1 MLNKNEKFDK
11 TINRELGSGGRTVDR
26 LHPNRLNILIL
37 FLLIAP
43 LVFMLTSCTSIAES
57 FRNNLIVED
66 RYRMILDGLQVTLVI
81 TLFAAVLGTL
91 LGGLVCWMRMS
102 RRAWLRQVAK
112 VYIDLMRGTPV
123 LVLLMLMYYVVM
135 APLDTTG
142 IVVAIVTFAMN
153 TAAYISEMLRTTI
166 QGIDRG
172 QTEAGLALGFTPRQ
186 TFLRIVLPQVVKA
199 VMPVYQGEIISLLK
213 GTSIVGYI
221 AVADMTRAS
230 DLIRSR
236 TFDAFFPLILTA
248 IIYFVA
254 AWIIGLMLQSLV
266 QRQRTKA
273 IAAAVT
279 LVLFGLAGYV
289 PTMLTD
295 SKAAATGRQ
304 SEVPPVFKMLKGK
317 SVGVIIGSIQDIA
330 VTDLAPDANILR
342 MTSQTDVLAALEN
355 GKLDVAG
362 SESLTLD
369 FNREIA
375 AKVDSV
381 DAGLGSIPIGAIFRK
396 DNAALQQDF
405 NSFLADIRSDG
416 TYQKIYDRWLQSE
429 DPSAMAI
436 PEQRGTGRTL
446 RVATY
451 PAMPPFNFVNSGKLS
466 GLEPAILTEW
476 ANRRNWKL
484 EFLVMDFS
492 AQIPA
497 VQTGK
502 ADMAM
507 GAISTTEERQKQV
520 LFSDG
525 YCESHIMLITRK
537 GEAGILTNSSQLTA
551 TETDGSVWPWAVGLL
566 ILIIGGGAWFFI
578 RRRAAGSWGQVH
590 DPGLG
595 QATCPHDP
603 SHAPL
608 LRISDLRKSYGTLDV
623 LRGIT
628 VDIRR
633 GEVISIIGPSGT
645 GKSTFL
651 RALNL
656 LDPPTGGS
664 IIVDGENILAQGY
677 PVNRMRQKMGMVFQ
691 SFNLFGHKTVL
702 ENVIFAPCQLL
713 HQPEEEARRD
723 GLALLRKVGLAE
735 KADVYPSSL
744 SGGQKQR
751 VAIAR
756 ALAMKPEVILFDEP
770 TSALDPTMVGEVL
783 SVIRQLANE
792 GMTMLIVTHE
802 MKFAHDV
809 STRIFF
815 MSGGY
820 IHEDGTPEQIF
831 ETPIHSATKAFIQR
845 IRKEVFEIDGPDFD
859 FLGMHSA
866 ISAFCHKYGIQEKE
880 ETAHRL
886 VDEMLDGAMAPYR
899 PITVRITHSEQ
910 SLVTAL
916 DFMVEQMTATPLSD
930 AHRTE
935 LSGQCRQVIEE
946 PTKRGFRVKL
956 LI

>member
-1 MLNKNEKFDK
+1 MFSD
-11 TINRELGSGGRTVDR
+11 V
-26 LHPNRLNILIL
+26 
-37 FLLIAP
+37 
-43 LVFMLTSCTSIAES
+43 AES
-57 FRNNLIVED
+57 FSNNLIVED
-66 RYRMILDGLQVTLVI
+66 RYRMILDGLQVTLLI
-81 TLFAAVLGTL
+81 TLCAAVLGTL

-102 RRAWLRQVAK
+102 RWKWLQQVAR

-135 APLDTTG
+135 APLDATG
-142 IVVAIVTFAMN
+142 IVVAVVTFAMN

-186 TFLRIVLPQVVKA
+186 TFLKIVLPQVVRA
-199 VMPVYQGEIISLLK
+199 VMPVYQGEIVSLLK

-236 TFDAFFPLILTA
+236 TFDAFFPLIVTA
-248 IIYFVA
+248 VIYFVV
-254 AWIIGLMLQSLV
+254 AWLIGLLLQSLV
-266 QRQRTKA
+266 GRQRVK
-273 IAAAVT
+273 AAV
-279 LVLFGLAGYV
+279 AGVALLIAGALCYV
-289 PTMLTD
+289 PTLMGGGSSSAKTTAVTD
-295 SKAAATGRQ
+295 VPLPFKAL
-304 SEVPPVFKMLKGK
+304 SGK
-317 SVGVIIGSIQDIA
+317 RVAVIIGSIQDIA
-330 VTDLAPDANILR
+330 VTSMAPDADILR
-342 MTSQTDVLAALEN
+342 MTTTTDLLAALES
-355 GKLDVAG
+355 GKVDVAG
-362 SESLTLD
+362 SESLSLD

-375 AKVDSV
+375 DKVDSV
-381 DAGLGSIPIGAIFRK
+381 GAGLESIPVAAIFKRG
-396 DNAALQQDF
+396 NTALQQDF
-405 NSFLADIRSDG
+405 NQFLADIRRDG
-416 TYQKIYDRWLQSE
+416 TYQKIYDRWQQSD
-429 DPSAMAI
+429 DPSALTI

-451 PAMPPFNFVNSGKLS
+451 PVMPPFNFINSGKPS
-466 GLEPAILTEW
+466 GLEPALLTEW

-484 EFLVMDFS
+484 EFLVMDFA

-507 GAISTTEERQKQV
+507 GAISVTEERQKQV

-525 YCESHIMLITRK
+525 YVESHIVLITRK
-537 GEAGILTNSSQLTA
+537 GEAGILSLTSA
-551 TETDGSVWPWAVGLL
+551 PSPKGEGSDYLWGELAIL
-566 ILIIGGGAWFFI
+566 IIIIGGGTWFFL
-578 RRRAAGSWGQVH
+578 RRRHFTTLHPTPLSLGEGSGVRLVH
-590 DPGLG
+590 
-595 QATCPHDP
+595 
-603 SHAPL
+603 
-608 LRISDLRKSYGTLDV
+608 LRKSYGSLEV
-623 LRGIT
+623 LRDIT
-628 VDIRR
+628 VDIHR

-645 GKSTFL
+645 GKSTLL
-651 RALNL
+651 RCLNL
-656 LDPPTGGS
+656 LEQPTGGS
-664 IIVDGENILAQGY
+664 IVVDGEDILAKGY
-677 PVNRMRQKMGMVFQ
+677 PVNRLRQKMGMVFQ
-691 SFNLFGHKTVL
+691 SFNLFEHKTVL
-702 ENVIFAPCQLL
+702 ENVIFAPCQLRRM
-713 HQPEEEARRD
+713 PEEEARRE
-723 GLALLRKVGLAE
+723 GLALLRKVGLVE

-756 ALAMKPEVILFDEP
+756 ALAMKPDVILFDEP

-783 SVIRQLANE
+783 SVIRQLAKE

-815 MSGGY
+815 MYDGY
-820 IHEDGTPEQIF
+820 IHEDGSPRQIF
-831 ETPIHSATKAFIQR
+831 ESPVHSATKAFIQR

-866 ISAFCHKYGIQEKE
+866 VSAFCHKYGIPEKE
-880 ETAHRL
+880 EKAL
-886 VDEMLDGAMAPYR
+886 QLIGKMLDGAMAPYR

-916 DFMVEQMTATPLSD
+916 DFMVEKMTATPLND
-930 AHRTE
+930 AHRSE

-946 PTKRGFRVKL
+946 ETKRGFRVKL
-956 LI
+956 II

>member
-1 MLNKNEKFDK
+1 M
-11 TINRELGSGGRTVDR
+11 G
-26 LHPNRLNILIL
+26 NIIEW
-37 FLLIAP
+37 I
-43 LVFMLTSCTSIAES
+43 SSITES
-57 FRNNLIVED
+57 FTNNLIAED
-66 RYRMILDGLQVTLVI
+66 RYRMILDGLQVTLLI
-81 TLFAAVLGTL
+81 TLCAALLGTL

-102 RRAWLRQVAK
+102 RRTWLQQVAK
-112 VYIDLMRGTPV
+112 VYIELMRGTPV

-135 APLDTTG
+135 APVDATG

-186 TFLRIVLPQVVKA
+186 TFLKIVLPQVVRA

-236 TFDAFFPLILTA
+236 TFDAFFPLIVTA
-248 IIYFVA
+248 IIYFLM
-254 AWIIGLMLQSLV
+254 AWLIGMMLQSLV
-266 QRQRTKA
+266 QQKRTKA
-273 IAAAVT
+273 IVAAMMLT
-279 LVLFGLAGYV
+279 LFGMMGYIS
-289 PTMLTD
+289 TMLTATD
-295 SKAAATGRQ
+295 TDTAADVADQ
-304 SEVPPVFKMLKGK
+304 SSVPPVFQALNGK
-317 SVGVIIGSIQDIA
+317 NVAVIIGSIQDIA
-330 VTDLAPDANILR
+330 VTDMAPDANILR
-342 MTSQTDVLAALEN
+342 MTSQTDLLAALES
-355 GKLDVAG
+355 GKVDVAG
-362 SESLTLD
+362 SESLSLD

-375 AKVDSV
+375 DKVDSV
-381 DAGLGSIPIGAIFRK
+381 GAGLESIPVAAIFKRG
-396 DNAALQQDF
+396 NTALQQDF
-405 NSFLADIRSDG
+405 NQFLADIRRDG
-416 TYQKIYDRWLQSE
+416 TYQKIYDRWQQSD
-429 DPSAMAI
+429 DPSALTI

-451 PAMPPFNFVNSGKLS
+451 PAMPPFNFINSGKPS
-466 GLEPAILTEW
+466 GLEPALLTEW

-484 EFLVMDFS
+484 EFLVMDFA

-507 GAISTTEERQKQV
+507 GAISVTEERQKQV

-525 YCESHIMLITRK
+525 YVESHIVLITRK
-537 GEAGILTNSSQLTA
+537 GEAGILSLTPA
-551 TETDGSVWPWAVGLL
+551 PSPKGEGSGYLWPWGAVLL
-566 ILIIGGGAWFFI
+566 TIFIGGGTWLI
-578 RRRAAGSWGQVH
+578 VRKKHSTTLHSTPLSLGEGSGVRLVH
-590 DPGLG
+590 
-595 QATCPHDP
+595 
-603 SHAPL
+603 
-608 LRISDLRKSYGTLDV
+608 LRKSYGSLEV
-623 LRGIT
+623 LRDIT
-628 VDIRR
+628 VDIHR

-645 GKSTFL
+645 GKSTLL
-651 RALNL
+651 RCLNL
-656 LDPPTGGS
+656 LEQPTGGS
-664 IIVDGENILAQGY
+664 IVVDGEDILAKGY
-677 PVNRMRQKMGMVFQ
+677 PVNRLRQKMGMVFQ
-691 SFNLFGHKTVL
+691 SFNLFEHKTVL
-702 ENVIFAPCQLL
+702 ENVIFAPCQLRRM
-713 HQPEEEARRD
+713 PEEEARRE

-756 ALAMKPEVILFDEP
+756 ALAMKPDVILFDEP

-783 SVIRQLANE
+783 SVIRQLAKE

-815 MSGGY
+815 MQGGY
-820 IHEDGTPEQIF
+820 IHEDGTPQQIF
-831 ETPIHSATKAFIQR
+831 DNPIHSATKAFIQR
-845 IRKEVFEIDGPDFD
+845 IRKEVFEIGGSDFD

-866 ISAFCHKYGIQEKE
+866 MGAFCHKYGIADKL
-880 ETAHRL
+880 ETAERL
-886 VDEMLDGAMAPYR
+886 TDQLLDGAMAQYR

-910 SLVTAL
+910 SGITAL
-916 DFMVEQMTATPLSD
+916 DFMVEKMTDTPLTD
-930 AHRTE
+930 VQRNA
-935 LSGQCRQVIEE
+935 LSGQCKQVIEE

-956 LI
+956 II